1 MSYFSWILS
10 SYSQLLH
17 VAEYQTY
24 DPRLT
29 IRWTWKRLQFRS
41 GHYKAS
47 VELALFWYKYWQR
60 YLALGKG
67 SEFWKSSLW
76 KSVIGFD
83 GDSDIVRDEF
93 QCTMFRDSNDTCG
106 FLTGSSFYHV
116 PGSISLCLFFHM
128 LIYIF
133 FLCLFLYPS
142 NQFWEL
148 QIIVYYWYFIS
159 CWIYSCILV
168 HATMVIYAFVL
179 ILAKFIWF
187 SNIYI

>member
-10 SYSQLLH
+10 SYSQLLD

-67 SEFWKSSLW
+67 NELWKSSLW
-76 KSVIGFD
+76 KSAIDFG
-83 GDSDIVRDEF
+83 GYSDIVRDEF
-93 QCTMFRDSNDTCG
+93 QCTMFRESNDSCDFSLAQVSTM
-106 FLTGSSFYHV
+106 FLEAHPYVYFF
-116 PGSISLCLFFHM
+116 ICL
-128 LIYIF
+128 YIF

-148 QIIVYYWYFIS
+148 QIIIYYWYFIS
-159 CWIYSCILV
+159 C
-168 HATMVIYAFVL
+168 
-179 ILAKFIWF
+179 
-187 SNIYI
+187 